1 MIAAEQIDRDVEGRH
16 VLVRRGIVGAVFFL
30 LLAAALTAVGKG
42 EFSNE
47 MHVSALVDNAGGS
60 LVPGSDVKSRGVILG
75 RVDSIELAGTSA
87 DRNGKGHGGAR
98 ILMTLEGDQAVRI
111 PASTT
116 ARVLPAAVFGTAF
129 VDLIPGP
136 SGAPLHDGSVVP
148 QATDGKT
155 LELQDALDNTD
166 RVLSAI
172 DPAELASTLA
182 AVGTALDG
190 RGEQIGETVEAA
202 DAYLAKLEPQMPLVR
217 DVLGRSAIVM
227 SILDDVAPAVLDGIE
242 DSEDVMETIRHKR
255 RDINKTLVR
264 SDTLVRTGDGF
275 LRAQRAQIVR
285 VIHRLAFVF
294 DALYDF
300 RSGFP
305 TGFKAFSNFAGIA
318 GEGLTSGPWLDT
330 DVYLKIN
337 GKEQYTAADCPRY
350 GSGKNTAHGENCEAN

>member
-1 MIAAEQIDRDVEGRH
+1 MIAFEQIDRDLEGRH
-16 VLVRRGIVGAVFFL
+16 VLVRRGVVGAVFFL
-30 LLAAALTAVGKG
+30 LLAGALTAVGKG
-42 EFSNE
+42 QFSNE

-75 RVDSIELAGTSA
+75 RVDSIELAGGGEG
-87 DRNGKGHGGAR
+87 RGGAR

-136 SGAPLHDGSVVP
+136 GGAPLHDGSVVP

-182 AVGTALDG
+182 AVGNALDG
-190 RGEQIGETVEAA
+190 RGEQIGETVEAT
-202 DAYLAKLEPQMPLVR
+202 DAYLGKLEPQMPLVR
-217 DVLGRSAIVM
+217 DVLGRSATVLR
-227 SILDDVAPAVLDGIE
+227 ILDDVAPAVLDGIE

-264 SDTLVRTGDGF
+264 ADDLVRTGDEF
-275 LRAQRAQIVR
+275 LQAQRAQIIR

-300 RSGFP
+300 RTGFP
-305 TGFKAFSNFAGIA
+305 TGFKAFSAFAGIA
-318 GEGLTSGPWLDT
+318 GEGLTKGPWLDT
-330 DVYLKIN
+330 DVFIKIN

-350 GSGKNTAHGENCEAN
+350 GSGKSTAHGDNCEAD

>member
-1 MIAAEQIDRDVEGRH
+1 MIGAEQIDRDVGGRH
-16 VLVRRGIVGAVFFL
+16 VLVRRGIIGAIVLL
-30 LLAAALTAVGKG
+30 LLAAFFTEVGKG

-60 LVPGSDVKSRGVILG
+60 LVPGSDVKSRGVIVG
-75 RVDSIELAGTSA
+75 RVDAIELAGPGSN
-87 DRNGKGHGGAR
+87 RSGAR
-98 ILMTLEGDQAVRI
+98 ILMTLEGEQGDRI
-111 PASTT
+111 PASST

-136 SGAPLHDGSVVP
+136 GGVPLRDGSVVP

-172 DPAELASTLA
+172 DPAELATTLA
-182 AVGTALDG
+182 AVGNALDG
-190 RGEQIGETVEAA
+190 RGEQIGETVEAT

-217 DVLGRSAIVM
+217 DVLGRSATVM
-227 SILDDVAPAVLDGIE
+227 RILDDVAPAVLDGID
-242 DSEDVMETIRHKR
+242 DSEGVMETIRHKR
-255 RDINKTLVR
+255 RAINKTLVR
-264 SDTLVRTGDGF
+264 SDDLVQTGDEF
-275 LRAQRAQIVR
+275 LQAQRAQIVR

-300 RSGFP
+300 RTGFP
-305 TGFKAFSNFAGIA
+305 TGFKAFSDFAGIA
-318 GEGLTSGPWLDT
+318 GEGLTKGPWLDT
-330 DVYLKIN
+330 DVFLKVN

-350 GSGKNTAHGENCEAN
+350 GSGTSTAHGDNCGAN

>member
-1 MIAAEQIDRDVEGRH
+1 MIGAEQIDRDVAGRH
-16 VLVRRGIVGAVFFL
+16 VLVRRGVVGAVFFL

-42 EFSNE
+42 QFSNE
-47 MHVSALVDNAGGS
+47 VHISALVDNAGGS

-75 RVDSIELAGTSA
+75 RVDSIELAGGG
-87 DRNGKGHGGAR
+87 DGRGAR
-98 ILMTLEGDQAVRI
+98 IHMTLEGDQAVRI

-136 SGAPLHDGSVVP
+136 GGAPLRDGSVVV

-182 AVGTALDG
+182 AVGNALDG
-190 RGEQIGETVEAA
+190 RGEQIGETVEAT
-202 DAYLAKLEPQMPLVR
+202 DSYLAKLEPQMPLVR
-217 DVLGRSAIVM
+217 DVLGRSATVLR
-227 SILDDVAPAVLDGIE
+227 ILDDVAPAVLDGID
-242 DSEDVMETIRHKR
+242 DSEGVMETIRHKR
-255 RDINKTLVR
+255 RAINKTLVR
-264 SDTLVRTGDGF
+264 SDDLVQTGDSF
-275 LRAQRAQIVR
+275 LQAQRAQLER
-285 VIHRLAFVF
+285 VIHRLAFVL

-300 RSGFP
+300 RTGFP
-305 TGFKAFSNFAGIA
+305 TGFKAFSDFAGIA
-318 GEGLTSGPWLDT
+318 GEGLTKGPWLDT
-330 DVYLKIN
+330 DVFIKIN

-350 GSGKNTAHGENCEAN
+350 GSGESTARGDNCGAD